1 MSNLEDLVGV
11 VLVALS
17 VAACASPKPQAP
29 PAPAAAP
36 IVVGSDRDA
45 HGCKASAGY
54 TWCERENACVRPWE
68 LARAKDFETG
78 GDAFERYCRATEQER

>member
-1 MSNLEDLVGV
+1 MSNLEDLAGV

-29 PAPAAAP
+29 PAAAP

-68 LARAKDFETG
+68 LARAKGFETG
-78 GDAFERYCRATEQER
+78 GDAFERYCRAAEQER